1 MPDITFQPAIRHE
14 LNGNQQTFGA
24 GSTLNYEPGHLI
36 TTSEGIGTA
45 LVDAAVVVLESLKT
59 LHRTLFT
66 FTAKVIATVDHT
78 TNGGNATLP
87 LYTFPR
93 GNIQILGASSNLAL
107 TGDGTG
113 VTTTAAVVGAI
124 GTVVAAS
131 DATLTSTEANI
142 IPSTV
147 CTLTASAGVMKG
159 KPTTALSVDNTTTTN
174 STQMT
179 ANLNFAIPDAGST
192 AAGTITVTGTLE
204 IIWANYGD
212 S

>member
-1 MPDITFQPAIRHE
+1 MPDITVQPAIRRE
-14 LNGNQQTFGA
+14 LGGNQETFGSGA
-24 GSTLNYEPGHLI
+24 ILNFEPNHTI
-36 TTSEGIGTA
+36 VTSDGIGLA
-45 LVDAAVVVLESLKT
+45 LVDSAVAVLESWKT

-78 TNGGNATLP
+78 TNGGNATLL

-93 GNIQILGASSNLAL
+93 GNIQVLGASSNLTL

-113 VTTTAAVVGAI
+113 VTTTAAVVGAV

-159 KPTTALSVDNTTTTN
+159 KPTTAISIDNTTTTN

-192 AAGTITVTGTLE
+192 AAGSLTVTGTLE